1 MTKAS
6 GEGLDRQISGRY
18 LLFSRSSY
26 IGAHRYGGV
35 WTGDNASTWD
45 MLKQNVKQM
54 AGLNMCGFLYSGADT
69 GGFGGNCT
77 RELLLRWL
85 AFSVFTPLMR
95 DHTAT
100 MTRAQECYAYGDP
113 EAFRRIVSLRY
124 RLLPYLYSEF
134 MKAALRRDMLFR
146 PLSFD
151 FPEDPMAARIEDQ
164 LMLGEGLM
172 VTPILREGTEERT
185 VYLPEEMTE
194 IRWQNGVFLMTK
206 REKGMHRIRVPQ
218 DEVVFFLRR
227 GKGLIVSAEPVSC
240 TDELDLS
247 YVLLLGEAGE
257 EPLCYEQYLDDGRSK
272 GGDLSNIRIVKKE

>member
-1 MTKAS
+1 
-6 GEGLDRQISGRY
+6 
-18 LLFSRSSY
+18 
-26 IGAHRYGGV
+26 
-35 WTGDNASTWD
+35 
-45 MLKQNVKQM
+45 
-54 AGLNMCGFLYSGADT
+54 
-69 GGFGGNCT
+69 
-77 RELLLRWL
+77 
-85 AFSVFTPLMR
+85 
-95 DHTAT
+95 
-100 MTRAQECYAYGDP
+100 
-113 EAFRRIVSLRY
+113 
-124 RLLPYLYSEF
+124 
-134 MKAALRRDMLFR
+134 
-146 PLSFD
+146 
-151 FPEDPMAARIEDQ
+151 MAARIEDQ

-185 VYLPEEMTE
+185 VYLPEEKTE